1 MNHFKLKFFCCLMTI
16 GCLLLFA
23 SAALAQSDTICGI
36 EITTGFDAA
45 VLKSNKDAKKI
56 LNEVVKAAGVNR
68 NAIEIRAANVDNAR
82 ACENKDDDGNFKRY
96 ILYNPK
102 WLNDLITEV
111 GTEWT
116 ARAILAHEVG
126 HHKKA
131 HNLYQLDG
139 ESCSAKFELEADEV
153 AGEALAK
160 LKATLEEAQ
169 AAFEKISD
177 DESDE
182 CYPSRS
188 ERLAAVKKGWEKIN
202 PPKKPPT
209 KPKKKTEIIEQL
221 PPPAYAIRCAFP
233 LEPNIAYFIN
243 SNDDIIGI
251 PQNGLPA
258 VQVGKKISPTVQ
270 GFAWMYSTQVI
281 TYGVD
286 GMGRVWSRDPYGN
299 PVQVGS
305 CYKL

>member
-1 MNHFKLKFFCCLMTI
+1 MKNFKSIHFSYFLAISCILFLATTAIAQTDTVCGFKLV
-16 GCLLLFA
+16 
-23 SAALAQSDTICGI
+23 D
-36 EITTGFDAA
+36 GFG
-45 VLKSNKDAKKI
+45 VKRIKSNEQAKEI
-56 LNEVVKAAGVNR
+56 LKEIISAAGVR
-68 NAIEIRAANVDNAR
+68 PQTIEIRAAEVDNAW
-82 ACENKDDDGNFKRY
+82 ACENEEANGNFKRY
-96 ILYNPK
+96 ILYNPT
-102 WLNDLITEV
+102 WLNNLISEV

-131 HNLYQLDG
+131 HMLFLRG
-139 ESCSAKFELEADEV
+139 EASCAAEFELEADEV

-202 PPKKPPT
+202 PPKKPPI
-209 KPKKKTEIIEQL
+209 KPTKKTPIIEQL
-221 PPPAYAIRCAFP
+221 PPAYAMRCAFP
-233 LEPNIAYFIN
+233 LEPGIAYFVN